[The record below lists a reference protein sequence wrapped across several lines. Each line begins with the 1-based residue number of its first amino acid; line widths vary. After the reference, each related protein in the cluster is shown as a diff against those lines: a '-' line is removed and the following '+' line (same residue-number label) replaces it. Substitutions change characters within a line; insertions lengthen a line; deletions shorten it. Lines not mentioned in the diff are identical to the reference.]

1 MDQITHEMRLNNWKQ
16 IVEECNR
23 RPQGV
28 TVKQWLSDNGI
39 NEKVYYYWLRRV
51 RQAAYDQMKSEQTG
65 ELTVVP
71 NNKVSYAEITLT
83 GNTSSRTLNV
93 PAAVIS
99 AGSISI
105 DISEQASEEFLI
117 RLMRAMKHVS

>member
-1 MDQITHEMRLNNWKQ
+1 MDQITHEMRLKNWTHV
-16 IVEECNR
+16 VEECNNR
-23 RPQGV
+23 QQGV
-28 TVKQWLSDNGI
+28 TVKQWLHDNDI

-51 RQAAYDQMKSEQTG
+51 RQAAYDQMKAEQTG

-83 GNTSSRTLNV
+83 GNTNTRTLNTAV
-93 PAAVIS
+93 AVIS
-99 AGSISI
+99 AGNISI

>member
-1 MDQITHEMRLNNWKQ
+1 
-16 IVEECNR
+16 
-23 RPQGV
+23 
-28 TVKQWLSDNGI
+28 
-39 NEKVYYYWLRRV
+39 
-51 RQAAYDQMKSEQTG
+51 MKSEQTG

-83 GNTSSRTLNV
+83 GNTSSRTSNV

-99 AGSISI
+99 AGNISI

>member
-1 MDQITHEMRLNNWKQ
+1 MDKITHEIRLNNWKHV
-16 IVEECNR
+16 VEECNN

-28 TVKQWLSDNGI
+28 TVKQWLADNEI

-51 RQAAYDQMKSEQTG
+51 RQAAYDQMKSEQSG

-83 GNTSSRTLNV
+83 GNTSSR
-93 PAAVIS
+93 AVNAPVAVMS
-99 AGSISI
+99 SGSISI

-117 RLMRAMKHVS
+117 KLMRAMKNAG

>member
-1 MDQITHEMRLNNWKQ
+1 MDQITHEMRLNGWKR
-16 IVEECNR
+16 IVEECNN

-28 TVKQWLSDNGI
+28 TVKQWLLDNDI

-51 RQAAYDQMKSEQTG
+51 RQAAYDQMKTEQTG

-83 GNTSSRTLNV
+83 GNTNTRTLNAPV
-93 PAAVIS
+93 AVMS

-117 RLMRAMKHVS
+117 RLMRAMKHAS

>member
-1 MDQITHEMRLNNWKQ
+1 MDQITHEMRLKNWTHV
-16 IVEECNR
+16 VEECNNR
-23 RPQGV
+23 QQGV
-28 TVKQWLSDNGI
+28 TVKQWLHDNDI

-51 RQAAYDQMKSEQTG
+51 RQAAYDQMKAEQTG
-65 ELTVVP
+65 ELTFVP

-83 GNTSSRTLNV
+83 GNASSRTLNA

-99 AGSISI
+99 AGNISI

>member
-1 MDQITHEMRLNNWKQ
+1 MDQITHEMRLKNWTHV
-16 IVEECNR
+16 VEECNKR
-23 RPQGV
+23 QQGV
-28 TVKQWLSDNGI
+28 TVKQWLHDNDI

-51 RQAAYDQMKSEQTG
+51 RQAAYDQMKAEQTG

-83 GNTSSRTLNV
+83 GNTSSRTSNV

-99 AGSISI
+99 AGNISI

>member
-1 MDQITHEMRLNNWKQ
+1 MDQITHEMRLKNWTHV
-16 IVEECNR
+16 VEECNNR
-23 RPQGV
+23 QQGV
-28 TVKQWLSDNGI
+28 TVKQWLHDNDI

-51 RQAAYDQMKSEQTG
+51 RQAAYDQMKAEQTG

-83 GNTSSRTLNV
+83 GNTSSRTSNV

-99 AGSISI
+99 AGNISI

>member
-1 MDQITHEMRLNNWKQ
+1 MDQITHEMRLNGWKR
-16 IVEECNR
+16 IVEECNNR
-23 RPQGV
+23 QQGV
-28 TVKQWLSDNGI
+28 TVKQWLLDNDI

-83 GNTSSRTLNV
+83 GNTNTRTLNAPV
-93 PAAVIS
+93 AVMS

-117 RLMRAMKHVS
+117 RLMRAMKHAS

>member
-1 MDQITHEMRLNNWKQ
+1 MDQITHEMRLKNWTHV
-16 IVEECNR
+16 VEECNN
-23 RPQGV
+23 RPQDV
-28 TVKQWLSDNGI
+28 TVKQWLADNGI

-65 ELTVVP
+65 ELVVTP
-71 NNKVSYAEITLT
+71 NNKISYAEITLT
-83 GNTSSRTLNV
+83 GNTISRTLNA

-99 AGSISI
+99 AGGISI

-117 RLMRAMKHVS
+117 KLMRAMKHAG

>member
-1 MDQITHEMRLNNWKQ
+1 MDQITHEMRLKNWTHV
-16 IVEECNR
+16 VEECNN
-23 RPQGV
+23 RPQDV
-28 TVKQWLSDNGI
+28 TVKQWLADNGI

-65 ELTVVP
+65 ELVVTP
-71 NNKVSYAEITLT
+71 NNKISYAEITLT
-83 GNTSSRTLNV
+83 GNTISRALNA

-99 AGSISI
+99 AGGISI

-117 RLMRAMKHVS
+117 RLMRAMKHAG

>member
-1 MDQITHEMRLNNWKQ
+1 MDKITHEARLDNWKH
-16 IVEECNR
+16 IVEECCN

-28 TVKQWLSDNGI
+28 TVKQWVANNEI

-65 ELTVVP
+65 ELTVSP
-71 NNKVSYAEITLT
+71 NNRVSYAEITLT
-83 GNTSSRTLNV
+83 GNTSSGQFMHPV
-93 PAAVIS
+93 AVLS
-99 AGSISI
+99 AGNISI

-117 RLMRAMKHVS
+117 KLMRAMKYAG